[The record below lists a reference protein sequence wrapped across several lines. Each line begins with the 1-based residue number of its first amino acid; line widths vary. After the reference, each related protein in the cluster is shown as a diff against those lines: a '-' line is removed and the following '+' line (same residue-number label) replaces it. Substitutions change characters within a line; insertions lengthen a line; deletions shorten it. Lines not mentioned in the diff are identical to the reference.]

1 MRSVLTIARKYI
13 HSFVT
18 FTSDPDPSQWS
29 YVLRFSPDGASDMIA
44 IHPEGHPLYGKSY
57 QQLIR
62 TIMVMLECNEQ
73 RAIFLLVQ
81 TAALLDHTIP
91 IEEIPFSD

>member
-1 MRSVLTIARKYI
+1 MRAVLAVSREFI

-18 FTSDPDPSQWS
+18 FTADANPDQWS

-44 IHPEGHPLYGKSY
+44 VHPEGHPLFGKSY

-62 TIMVMLECNEQ
+62 TLMVLLEKDE
-73 RAIFLLVQ
+73 RSVVFILVQ
-81 TAALLDHTIP
+81 TAALLPHNTP
-91 IEEIPFSD
+91 VEEIFSQ